1 MRIFI
6 TREFSRSVMGADLGE
21 AALVN
26 AAMEMNEG
34 LWDAN
39 LGGQVYKKRVALA
52 GRGKRGGARTL
63 VAFKRGDRV
72 FFMYGFAKNQRANI
86 TPKEKQV
93 LKRMARELL
102 GYGLRQLNAALEHGE
117 LIEIEVNEHEQNN
130 TENFA

>member
-6 TREFSRSVMGADLGE
+6 TREFSRSAMGADLSE
-21 AALVN
+21 TDLVN

-52 GRGKRGGARTL
+52 RRGKRGGARTL
-63 VAFKRGDRV
+63 VAFRRGKRV

-86 TPKEKQV
+86 TPKEKQA

-102 GYGLRQLNAALEHGE
+102 GYELRQLNAALEHGE
-117 LIEIEVNEHEQNN
+117 LIEIEVNEHE
-130 TENFA
+130 